1 MDYYNILNLVKEP
14 FSNSPD
20 PEFFFQSQQHLVC
33 LQQLELSLYLRRG
46 LNVVIGDVGMGK
58 TTLCRHLIRKFADY
72 GDIETHLIL
81 DPHFNSPTEFLSAV
95 TEKFEGQKPPPGADD
110 LTLKEMVKQYLYHKG
125 VHQKRNVV
133 LIIDEGQKLPS
144 FCVEL
149 IREFL
154 NYETNKYKLLQIV
167 IFAQK
172 EFRKTLK
179 AHANF
184 ADRINFFYK
193 LKPLDFRNTR
203 LMITFRLERSSD
215 AAQPQSLFSYPALR
229 AIYHTTGGYPRKIV
243 NLCHQSILAMIVQN
257 RSVVDWLLVNSC
269 AKKLF
274 PRPALTWHRATTA
287 AAVAVFLFMVAM
299 AGLAPD
305 KLKQIVAPWSTKIT
319 KLALFDNSDP
329 KTAALKSNKPLA
341 LTKAPPAPLPSVP
354 PNDPKTAVLPLPG
367 LPEPVIVPKK
377 TTETPKA
384 VFPAIIPTPRVSVQV
399 GAFRME
405 ANAQQFR
412 RRLRAKGYTPYV
424 FSTSDKRNKRWFA
437 VRIGDYADLEDAQQ
451 AARAYKK
458 KENASVAVT
467 YKDSLRSVSP

>member
-20 PEFFFQSQQHLVC
+20 PEFFFQSRQHLVC

-81 DPHFNSPTEFLSAV
+81 DPHFSSPTEFLNTV

-125 VHQKRNVV
+125 VYEKRNVV

-193 LKPLDFRNTR
+193 LKPLDFHNTR
-203 LMITFRLERSSD
+203 LMIKFRLERSSD
-215 AAQPQSLFSYPALR
+215 ADQPQPLFSYPALR
-229 AIYHTTGGYPRKIV
+229 AIYHTSGGYPRKIV

-274 PRPALTWHRATTA
+274 PRPTLTWYRATTA
-287 AAVAVFLFMVAM
+287 AALAVFLLMVAM

-305 KLKQIVAPWSTKIT
+305 KLKQIVAPGSTEIT
-319 KLALFDNSDP
+319 KLALFDNSGP
-329 KTAALKSNKPLA
+329 KMTALKSNKPWA
-341 LTKAPPAPLPSVP
+341 SAKTPPAPLPSVP
-354 PNDPKTAVLPLPG
+354 PNDPKTAVRPLPE
-367 LPEPVIVPKK
+367 LPEPVIAPGKA
-377 TTETPKA
+377 TETPKP
-384 VFPAIIPTPRVSVQV
+384 VSPAITPTARLSVQV
-399 GAFRME
+399 GAFRIE

-412 RRLRAKGYTPYV
+412 RRLRAKGYTAYI

-437 VRIGDYADLEDAQQ
+437 VRIGDYADLEDARQ

-458 KENASVAVT
+458 KEAASVAFT

>member
-125 VHQKRNVV
+125 VYQKRNVV

-172 EFRKTLK
+172 EFKKTLK

-203 LMITFRLERSSD
+203 LMINFRLERSSD
-215 AAQPQSLFSYPALR
+215 TQPQSLFSYPALR

-287 AAVAVFLFMVAM
+287 AAVAVFLFMIAM

-319 KLALFDNSDP
+319 KLALFYNSGP
-329 KTAALKSNKPLA
+329 KTAAFKSNKPSTLI
-341 LTKAPPAPLPSVP
+341 KAPPAPLPSVP
-354 PNDPKTAVLPLPG
+354 PNDPKTAVLPLPKP
-367 LPEPVIVPKK
+367 PEPVIIPKK
-377 TTETPKA
+377 TAAPPKP
-384 VFPAIIPTPRVSVQV
+384 VSPALIPTARLSVQV
-399 GAFRME
+399 GAFRIE

-424 FSTSDKRNKRWFA
+424 FSISDQRNKRWFA
-437 VRIGDYADLEDAQQ
+437 VRIGDYADLEDARQ

-467 YKDSLRSVSP
+467 YKNSLRSVSP

>member
-1 MDYYNILNLVKEP
+1 MDYYNILNLIKEP

-20 PEFFFQSQQHLVC
+20 PEFFFQSRQHLVC

-81 DPHFNSPTEFLSAV
+81 DPHFSSPTEFLSAV
-95 TEKFEGQKPPPGADD
+95 TEKLEGQKPPPGADD
-110 LTLKEMVKQYLYHKG
+110 PALKEMVKQYLYHTG
-125 VHQKRNVV
+125 VYEKRNVV

-179 AHANF
+179 AQANF

-203 LMITFRLERSSD
+203 LMIKFRLEQSSD
-215 AAQPQSLFSYPALR
+215 AQQPQPLFSYPALR
-229 AIYHTTGGYPRKIV
+229 AIYHATGGYPRKIV

-274 PRPALTWHRATTA
+274 PRAVLTWQRSATA
-287 AAVAVFLFMVAM
+287 AALAVFIFMVTM

-305 KLKQIVAPWSTKIT
+305 KLKQIVSPWSTKIT
-319 KLALFDNSDP
+319 KLALFDNSGP
-329 KTAALKSNKPLA
+329 KTAALKSTKPLA
-341 LTKAPPAPLPSVP
+341 LAKAPPAPLPSVA
-354 PNDPKTAVLPLPG
+354 PNDPKPALLPSPV
-367 LPEPVIVPKK
+367 LPEPVIAPGK
-377 TTETPKA
+377 TAETPKP
-384 VFPAIIPTPRVSVQV
+384 VSPATIPTPRLSVQV
-399 GAFRME
+399 GAFRIE
-405 ANAQQFR
+405 ANARKFR
-412 RRLRAKGYTPYV
+412 RRLRSKGYTPYI
-424 FSTSDKRNKRWFA
+424 FSISDKRNKSWFA
-437 VRIGDYADLEDAQQ
+437 VRIGDYADLEDARQ
-451 AARAYKK
+451 AARAYKN